1 MIVRFDTPEEA
12 KKRFKELQ
20 AKYNP
25 HCGDTDY
32 FQNAH
37 NLGED
42 DEWVAVDFRLKGDK
56 IEVFLKDATIKNL
69 LTAMKIVD
77 LIQEV

>member
-1 MIVRFDTPEEA
+1 MIARFDTPEEA

-25 HCGDTDY
+25 HCGNTDY
-32 FQNAH
+32 FQNAD
-37 NLGED
+37 NIGKD
-42 DEWVAVDFRLKGDK
+42 DEWIAVDFRLKGNE
-56 IEVFLKDATIKNL
+56 IEVVLKNATIKNL

-77 LIQEV
+77 LMSEV